1 MYVVCN
7 SAIIYS
13 KASVLFPPIQPQ
25 TSEVTLDLRN
35 NPQVIFSQSSELL
48 ERESSMASSLEEVS
62 GTPGNEPSCGAPPTD
77 HFGVFKDFDFLEYES
92 ESIEVRKTVMLIVT

>member
-1 MYVVCN
+1 MYLP
-7 SAIIYS
+7 
-13 KASVLFPPIQPQ
+13 SVFLLSNMSLHI
-25 TSEVTLDLRN
+25 
-35 NPQVIFSQSSELL
+35 QVIFSQSSELL

-92 ESIEVRKTVMLIVT
+92 ESIEVIYPRSLITS